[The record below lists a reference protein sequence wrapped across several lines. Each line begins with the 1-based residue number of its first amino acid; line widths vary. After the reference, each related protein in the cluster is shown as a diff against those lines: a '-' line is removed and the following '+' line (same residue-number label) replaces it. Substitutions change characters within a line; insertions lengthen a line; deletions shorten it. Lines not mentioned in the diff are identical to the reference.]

1 MIWTVQNHFGQVI
14 WPIFRV
20 SLHFFFVA
28 VLAFKSVFRHFS
40 HLRPSLPYISVIRP
54 LWIFRLEFWS
64 KFFKNSETI
73 LWLAIRCISDRNFWL
88 VGHKGLAAKVGNR
101 NSDRNISSIMISLSY
116 FLWLGSIH
124 IRLQVFWGHFW
135 LSYLPKNPTSYVNH
149 SKENRCLVP
158 RFHNMENQGCGLG
171 WTVK

>member
-1 MIWTVQNHFGQVI
+1 MSKLKLVQKNLIWTRKQWFGPDQNDLVPIKMIWTVQNHFGQVI

-73 LWLAIRCISDRNFWL
+73 LWLAIRCISDRNFWR
-88 VGHKGLAAKVGNR
+88 VHNHMTGWPQGIGLFE
-101 NSDRNISSIMISLSY
+101 ISVVSWSVCHT
-116 FLWLGSIH
+116 F
-124 IRLQVFWGHFW
+124 
-135 LSYLPKNPTSYVNH
+135 
-149 SKENRCLVP
+149 
-158 RFHNMENQGCGLG
+158 CG
-171 WTVK
+171 